1 MAQKRYLSPSH
12 KLKIYSAD
20 SSDLGGKIKFVAGR
34 ISDTDAVD
42 LHASK
47 FKAFGGVQYDV
58 NENRNGNSTIGQGAT
73 NPDQAQQLNTGTGL
87 VELKPRQN
95 EPIWRFSANP
105 NYKYMTSTSKRFSA
119 EINELGGIFAGKTL
133 NSTADLF
140 AHGLD
145 YDFNG
150 RTGNFASATQ
160 MGSSQYYDFIEAAS
174 SYTHSFPDSDSSGLP
189 GDLYSL
195 MTPTSF
201 SEYYIND
208 MKSGLESDG
217 RISLAGAK
225 SHTRSGRTKLKTNY
239 QMPIGTSRMSAY
251 TAATTENSIN
261 MSYFQGKSLL
271 QRSRLDD
278 SGSNYADSV
287 LSLATDSREMN
298 KPAYGNS
305 NYWQSQGFNS
315 NSDFLTSVDSSSA
328 SLAINA
334 GEYGLLQTRDLRL
347 NENPTIDGDPYKFE
361 YTTIT
366 GQLDVLSGTGSVS
379 AFATEIEELIA
390 SMAGETLFRNQVE
403 TTHDRLNPRL
413 GSSLFTNVEL
423 GRGTGLLPYSPIKE
437 PFEISG
443 QIGIIRPT
451 RALKFSSND
460 YSNNKTDF
468 ESRWSGG
475 VNTDNITNLAG
486 TTFTPQGNT
495 TSVNGPA
502 KLNYFLDGDQPTGDA
517 SFPGFEGLHG
527 SIPVGEYTHKT
538 TGYGHVSQNFTST
551 REGYN
556 LAGGEV
562 QKKEQQFEEVTKVA
576 HSIAQAGRY
585 SNTYDEHV
593 QNLVFSKGVRL
604 RIHSLGTGSDS
615 SNKSNFEKLGW
626 QNGKDGHGLPYP
638 AVGDVFTC
646 APNHAGIY
654 YSKAISAYIANNRQ
668 SFGTVGNITGMPYVT
683 VVRPQSLLNSNIPTD
698 STILATGRLD
708 VGTRKTASGGA
719 DFFPYTLAYHLYQ
732 SLGSTGAKTYQNDDG
747 TRVGG
752 FKYEGGGA
760 GFRVGRIIYQTAN
773 NKPYKVSFDRHGA
786 MSVDNPM
793 TYSAL
798 IIKSSA
804 PINAF
809 AEWRLYVGSERGTAD
824 VSRDYQSREN
834 GYITTTQPNAYDM
847 RKTDSG
853 ALTLPR
859 VEGNSAMQA
868 LSLFHKVAGN
878 PIERPIIRYEY
889 DFDKFG
895 QPINEYVSIAE
906 DELQLAN
913 DVRDDLTSNTSVFN
927 RDFAN
932 FLHKRN
938 SISDTMSGDI
948 YGDNYFT
955 GHKGFELQ
963 QARPNPYVSAN
974 DNFNVN
980 NFDMKS
986 PNGSYHMT
994 YHSNKHHGTAD
1005 THQSF
1010 EGAVGRTRVGLH
1022 EPEGYFSPSY
1032 NAIQHIRKVIPSWHT
1047 TSRSNLTLSEQLS
1060 LNGKNAL
1067 ELDLVQ
1073 NAATGIPDSGTI
1085 RINGGAGM
1093 DSVTKIYLH
1102 TTQHLGSTS
1111 SQVEVATGNIDYYLS
1126 QIAGNGQGFVDYIFR
1141 FEDSFWST
1149 SSGDGNYDGGSAKN
1163 ADGSFSKE
1171 DKYYQYKVTG
1181 STSGFGYYELD
1192 VVPHVPNAAG
1202 FDNSSLKYTI
1212 TTVTSTASYTKANTN
1227 RSVIV
1232 SFAADDAGMQN
1243 RSVVTDDRLSSEL
1256 KISDN
1261 AQTTYPFKYTMLLDG
1276 VNSKAAY
1283 FHTRLNQGKTT
1294 EDDFNPVTGYGEKY
1308 FNTNFR
1314 FPVNYPVDDGGIA
1327 AYQLVDVPFD
1337 NLGFLYNGVTE
1348 SLNSSIM
1355 DHAKIRSHNMPRID
1369 VPFNINP
1376 NGIKIST
1383 SEFVIGAGSVS
1394 ISWNAGYPYIASP
1407 GICILYSP
1415 KLEST
1420 NRSDYT
1426 EIVAVSRSNASQSS
1440 AEIADYANSVNH
1452 VESPKDLALTS
1463 NWYKLLIDQES
1474 PAYASYYRIPPMTYY
1489 CERPGSY
1496 IVTYIAQIRTGSQ
1509 FMLEE
1514 MYFFTDNENTAT
1526 SATRPTVTVE
1536 SV

>member
-1 MAQKRYLSPSH
+1 MAQKRYLSASH

-20 SSDLGGKIKFVAGR
+20 SSGLGGKIKFVAGR
-34 ISDTDAVD
+34 ISDADAID

-73 NPDQAQQLNTGTGL
+73 NPDLDQQLNTGTGL

-95 EPIWRFSANP
+95 EPVRRAGQAG
-105 NYKYMTSTSKRFSA
+105 YKYMTSTSKRFSA

-133 NSTADLF
+133 NSTASANEF
-140 AHGLD
+140 GLD

-150 RTGNFASATQ
+150 RTGNFDSATQ

-174 SYTHSFPDSDSSGLP
+174 SYAHSFPDSDASTIP
-189 GDLYSL
+189 GDFYSL

-278 SGSNYADSV
+278 DGSNYADSV
-287 LSLATDSREMN
+287 LSLATDSREMYR
-298 KPAYGNS
+298 PHYGTG
-305 NYWQSQGFNS
+305 NYWYNQEFNS
-315 NSDFLTSVDSSSA
+315 NIDFLTSIDSGNA
-328 SLAINA
+328 PLTITA

-361 YTTIT
+361 YTTVT
-366 GQLDVLSGTGSVS
+366 GRRDVLPGTGSVS

-390 SMAGETLFRNQVE
+390 SLAGETLFRNQVE
-403 TTHDRLNPRL
+403 TIHDRLNPRL
-413 GSSLFTNVEL
+413 GSSLFTNGEF
-423 GRGTGLLPYSPIKE
+423 GRGSGLLTYSPIKE
-437 PFEISG
+437 PFDISG
-443 QIGIIRPT
+443 QIPIVRPAITT
-451 RALKFSSND
+451 RFSLSETL
-460 YSNNKTDF
+460 SLTDF
-468 ESRWSGG
+468 QSRWSGG

-538 TGYGHVSQNFTST
+538 TGYGHVSQNFTSV

-556 LAGGEV
+556 LSGGEV

-585 SNTYDEHV
+585 STHYDEHV

-604 RIHSLGTGSDS
+604 RIHSLGTQSDS
-615 SNKSNFEKLGW
+615 LNKSNFEKLGW
-626 QNGKDGHGLPYP
+626 QSGKDGHGLPYP

-654 YSKAISAYIANNRQ
+654 YSKAISAYIANSRQ
-668 SFGTVGNITGMPYVT
+668 SFGTLSNITVMPYVT

-708 VGTRKTASGGA
+708 IGSRKIASGGT
-719 DFFPYTLAYHLYQ
+719 DFFPFTLAYHLYQ
-732 SLGSTGAKTYQNDDG
+732 ALGPAGAKTYQNDDG

-798 IIKSSA
+798 IVKSSA
-804 PINAF
+804 PVNAF
-809 AEWRLYVGSERGTAD
+809 AEWRLYVGSERGTSD

-853 ALTLPR
+853 ALTLDR
-859 VEGNSAMQA
+859 DLGSTRIATLTE
-868 LSLFHKVAGN
+868 FHKVAGN
-878 PIERPIIRYEY
+878 AIERPIIRYEY

-938 SISDTMSGDI
+938 SITESA
-948 YGDNYFT
+948 YGAEYFDNFFT

-963 QARPNPYVSAN
+963 QLSSFPYKAVSTS
-974 DNFNVN
+974 NFNIN

-994 YHSNKHHGTAD
+994 YHSNRHHGTAD
-1005 THQSF
+1005 THHAF

-1022 EPEGYFSPSY
+1022 EPSAFSSSY

-1047 TSRSNLTLSEQLS
+1047 TSRSNLTLDEQIS
-1060 LNGKNAL
+1060 LNGKYAL

-1111 SQVEVATGNIDYYLS
+1111 SQVEVAAGNISYYLG
-1126 QIAGNGQGFVDYIFR
+1126 QIANNGEGFVDYIFR

-1149 SSGDGNYDGGSAKN
+1149 SAGDGNYDGGSAKN

-1212 TTVTSTASYTKANTN
+1212 PSATTAALYTKATTN

-1283 FHTRLNQGKTT
+1283 FHTRLNQGRTT
-1294 EDDFNPVTGYGEKY
+1294 ESDFNPVTGYGEKY
-1308 FNTNFR
+1308 FATNFR
-1314 FPVNYPVDDGGIA
+1314 MPVNYPVDDGGFSS
-1327 AYQLVDVPFD
+1327 YQLIDAPFD
-1337 NLGFLYNGVTE
+1337 NLGFLYNGCTE

-1355 DHAKIRSHNMPRID
+1355 DHAKIRGHNMPRID

-1383 SEFVIGAGSVS
+1383 SEFVIGAGSAS
-1394 ISWNAGYPYIASP
+1394 ISWSRGYPYIASP

-1426 EIVAVSRSNASQSS
+1426 EIVAVSRSNAGQTVE
-1440 AEIADYANSVNH
+1440 EIADYANSVNH
-1452 VESPKDLALTS
+1452 VESAKDLELTG
-1463 NWYKLLIDQES
+1463 NWYKLLIDGYEQS
-1474 PAYASYYRIPPMTYY
+1474 PSYASYYRIPPMTYY

-1496 IVTYIAQIRTGSQ
+1496 VVTYIAQIRTGSSY
-1509 FMLEE
+1509 LIED